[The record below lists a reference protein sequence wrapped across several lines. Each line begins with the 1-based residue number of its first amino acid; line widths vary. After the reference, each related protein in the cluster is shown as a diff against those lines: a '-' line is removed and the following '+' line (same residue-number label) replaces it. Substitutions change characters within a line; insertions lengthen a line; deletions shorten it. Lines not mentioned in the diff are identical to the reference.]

1 MTDYTSP
8 LRSAADLEDRVRQ
21 IGFLPYFRNR
31 IPGLSVEE
39 MTPSNILWDKNG
51 PWEWK
56 GDIARGMTSAYGKF
70 FHGKAGYV
78 SREWLAD
85 FTNYRRWCAPLENAI
100 PDSLGNNVDAIILDI
115 LSLNGP
121 MRSTDLRNATGFQRI
136 PRKQYLEM
144 QEAAKASAD
153 KEKAGKRGKA
163 TSSRKDVGFDTR
175 MTRLQMAGRV
185 VITDFTHNIDRHGNP
200 YGFGIACYDTP
211 ENRFGPEVLDCQG
224 RSPMESFSRM
234 LSHLRQQLPYIPANL
249 LSSLLGVPRHDGRLR
264 LS

>member
-39 MTPSNILWDKNG
+39 MTPSNILWDENG

-115 LSLNGP
+115 LSLTGRCARPTSATPQDSNA
-121 MRSTDLRNATGFQRI
+121 SHANNILRC
-136 PRKQYLEM
+136 RKQP
-144 QEAAKASAD
+144 
-153 KEKAGKRGKA
+153 KRQPIM
-163 TSSRKDVGFDTR
+163 R
-175 MTRLQMAGRV
+175 
-185 VITDFTHNIDRHGNP
+185 
-200 YGFGIACYDTP
+200 TP
-211 ENRFGPEVLDCQG
+211 ENAEKQPLQG
-224 RSPMESFSRM
+224 RMSDLTLE
-234 LSHLRQQLPYIPANL
+234 
-249 LSSLLGVPRHDGRLR
+249 
-264 LS
+264 

>member
-1 MTDYTSP
+1 MTDLDRP
-8 LRSAADLEDRVRQ
+8 LESAADLEDRITRL
-21 IGFLPYFRNR
+21 GFLPYFRNR
-31 IPGLSVEE
+31 IPGFSVEE
-39 MTPSNILWDKNG
+39 MTPPEILWENDG

-56 GDIARGMTSAYGKF
+56 GDIARGLTSAYGKF

-85 FTNYRRWCAPLENAI
+85 FINYRRWCAPLEAAI
-100 PDSLGNNVDAIILDI
+100 PDSLGNNVDAMILDI

-144 QEAAKASAD
+144 QEAAKAAAD
-153 KEKAGKRGKA
+153 KEETGERVKA
-163 TSSRKDVGFDTR
+163 TRSRKDVGFDTR

-185 VITDFTHNIDRHGNP
+185 VITDFTHNTDRHGNP

-211 ENRFGPEVLDCQG
+211 ENLFGADTLDSHG

-234 LSHLRQQLPYIPANL
+234 LSHLKQQLPYTPPL
-249 LSSLLGVPRHDGRLR
+249 LISALIGHPRKDGRIR